1 MAIQMHQIDQKRVDL
16 WIYKLLLNSLSE
28 GGIKI
33 LQEELEKRNR
43 ENEIS
48 SAIEL
53 RVLAYLTTKK
63 GDIQYLVMLLDDW
76 EMRTY
81 GSSL

>member
-1 MAIQMHQIDQKRVDL
+1 MTTQSHQIDQGRVNV

-28 GGIKI
+28 DGTKL
-33 LQEELEKRNR
+33 LQEELEKRNG
-43 ENEIS
+43 EDKIS

-53 RVLAYLTTKK
+53 RILAYLTTRK
-63 GDIQYLVMLLDDW
+63 GDIEYLVMLLDDW
-76 EMRTY
+76 EIRTY

>member
-76 EMRTY
+76 ELRTY